1 MLNVIRDLKL
11 WLLMFILAASA
22 ASGQVM
28 TNSNAQRPIPVPEVA
43 RYARFY
49 SPTSFWNTPLPA
61 DPPLDPNSAAMVQA
75 SLARFQARAGF
86 SDGAFGMP
94 LAYAHSTDKVYTVC
108 CTIYG
113 SPSAVPGGPG
123 VKFPIPAGTKCATG
137 SDHALSVVYPALD
150 GSPYAGKELDMWV
163 AKYNPTNDTWS
174 AGTVVVNDLFGWG
187 ATCPQGQ
194 HCNGG
199 RAAGF
204 ATLGGAVRPEE
215 IAQGHID
222 HALVLA
228 TPYNLAKY
236 IACPATHTDGNAPA
250 PALPEG
256 ALIQLD
262 PGYNVDAQNWP
273 QWVKIIA
280 HALQTYGAYNGDYS
294 DVVNIYGVTDQN
306 AGVPSW
312 HSVGVPVDQYNNLN
326 MLPWG
331 SMRVIQITSCN

>member
-49 SPTSFWNTPLPA
+49 SPTSFWNTPIPA

-86 SDGAFGMP
+86 CNGAFGMP
-94 LAYAHSTDKVYTVC
+94 LAYARSTDKVYTIP

-123 VKFPIPAGTKCATG
+123 VRFPIPAGAKAATG
-137 SDHALSVVYPALD
+137 SDHHLTVVYQAMD
-150 GSPYAGKELDMWV
+150 GSSYAGKELDIWI

-204 ATLGGAVRPEE
+204 AHLGGAVRSEE
-215 IAQGHID
+215 IARGRID
-222 HALVLA
+222 HALAFA
-228 TPYNLAKY
+228 TPYNLAKQFV
-236 IACPATHTDGNAPA
+236 CPATHTDGKAPP
-250 PALPEG
+250 PAMPEG
-256 ALIQLD
+256 ARIQLD
-262 PGYNVDAQNWP
+262 PNYNVDAQSWP
-273 QWVKIIA
+273 RWVKIIA
-280 HALQTYGAYNGDYS
+280 HALQTYGAYNSDYS
-294 DVVNIYGVTDQN
+294 DVIVIYGVTDQN
-306 AGVPSW
+306 AGTPSW
-312 HSVGVPVDQYNNLN
+312 SSVGVPVDQYNNLN
-326 MLPWG
+326 MLPWDR
-331 SMRVIQITSCN
+331 MRVIACKSCN